1 MKQTINLNDL
11 EIVKFN
17 GLDVESL
24 QLNGTTI
31 WEKAKASDVFNY
43 TGLDANG
50 NMEGQ
55 LAFDGTIVAYAIGKP
70 TITITT
76 AEDGTQS
83 ESITYAM
90 CNGYNNEYYNYNF
103 NTSMTT
109 ADKKYVS
116 ADERIISENLVIP
129 DKYNGKPITKI
140 FGNAFYNASCET
152 DTGMYYETYQSC
164 FLKTVRLG
172 QNIVD
177 IQSGAFKQI
186 GCYRTD
192 ANTLV
197 SVFETINIDELQI
210 QVIGRDAF
218 DFIGGGNYNYFNLPT
233 SLIDLG
239 SGAFDGANKVRV
251 NSNITNISGGTAIGS
266 DGVYIWNSTTD
277 VIFSSNVTIVPISL
291 LGSGQVLVFEQDV
304 NTEVSITPIS
314 NQKTATEITIYTD
327 NNSVKNFS
335 WSTYNYTPTF
345 KSLSEYA
352 G

>member
-76 AEDGTQS
+76 AEDGTKS
-83 ESITYAM
+83 ESIIYPS
-90 CNGYNNEYYNYNF
+90 CNGYNNEYYNYDF
-103 NTSMTT
+103 NTSMTN

-116 ADERIISENLVIP
+116 ANERIISENLVIP
-129 DKYNGKPITKI
+129 DKYNGKPITTI
-140 FGNAFYNASCET
+140 LDSAFYNNDWYVT
-152 DTGMYYETYQSC
+152 DDTNYTTYQSC
-164 FLKTVRLG
+164 FLKTVTLG

-177 IQSGAFKQI
+177 IQKVAFTGI
-186 GCYRTD
+186 GCYHTD

-197 SVFETINIDELQI
+197 SVFETINVYESHI
-210 QVIGRDAF
+210 QSIGSSVF
-218 DFIGGGNYNYFNLPT
+218 SYIGGGNYNYFNLPT
-233 SLIDLG
+233 SLTELNVLAFNG
-239 SGAFDGANKVRV
+239 SKKVRV
-251 NSNITNISGGTAIGS
+251 NSNLTMPTGTS
-266 DGVYIWNSTTD
+266 SLLSIWNTTTD
-277 VIFSSNVTIVPISL
+277 VIFSSNVTIALIHTL
-291 LGSGQVLVFEQDV
+291 QNNQVLVFEQDV
-304 NTEVSITPIS
+304 NTEVTLNVTSTKS
-314 NQKTATEITIYTD
+314 AAAITIYTD
-327 NNSVKNFS
+327 NNSVKNFD
-335 WSTYNYTPTF
+335 WATNNYTVTF
-345 KSLSEYA
+345 KSLSEYT
-352 G
+352 GS

>member
-1 MKQTINLNDL
+1 MEQTINLNDL

-83 ESITYAM
+83 ESITYPL
-90 CNGYNNEYYNYNF
+90 CNGYNNEYYNYDF
-103 NTSMTT
+103 NTSMTN

-129 DKYNGKPITKI
+129 DKYNGKPITTI
-140 FGNAFYNASCET
+140 LESAFYNNDWYVT
-152 DTGMYYETYQSC
+152 DDTNYKTYQSC
-164 FLKTVRLG
+164 FLKTVTLG

-177 IQSGAFKQI
+177 IQGSAFAGI
-186 GCYRTD
+186 GCYHTD

-197 SVFETINIDELQI
+197 SVFETINIYESHI
-210 QVIGRDAF
+210 QAIGGSVF
-218 DFIGGGNYNYFNLPT
+218 SYIGGGNYNYFNLPT
-233 SLIDLG
+233 SLTELG
-239 SGAFDGANKVRV
+239 AVAFNGSKKVRV
-251 NSNITNISGGTAIGS
+251 NSNLTMPTGTSSILNIWST
-266 DGVYIWNSTTD
+266 TTD
-277 VIFSSNVTIVPISL
+277 VIFSSNVTIALIHIL
-291 LGSGQVLVFEQDV
+291 HNNQVLVFEQDV
-304 NTEVSITPIS
+304 NTEVTLNVTSTK
-314 NQKTATEITIYTD
+314 NAAAITIYTD
-327 NNSVKNFS
+327 NNSVKNFD
-335 WSTYNYTPTF
+335 WATNNYTVTF
-345 KSLSEYA
+345 KSLSEYT
-352 G
+352 GG

>member
-1 MKQTINLNDL
+1 MNQTINLNDL

-17 GLDVESL
+17 DLDVESL

-55 LAFDGTIVAYAIGKP
+55 LAFDGNIVAYAIGKP

-83 ESITYAM
+83 ESIIYPS
-90 CNGYNNEYYNYNF
+90 CNGYNNEYYNYDF

-116 ADERIISENLVIP
+116 ASERIISENLVIP

-140 FGNAFYNASCET
+140 LGSAFYNSSWYST
-152 DTGMYYETYQSC
+152 DNLGYGAYQSC
-164 FLKTVRLG
+164 FLKTVTLG

-177 IQSGAFKQI
+177 IGFDAFKQI

-197 SVFETINIDELQI
+197 SVFETINVYETHI
-210 QVIGRDAF
+210 QAIGGSAF
-218 DFIGGGNYNYFNLPT
+218 NYIGGGNYNYFNLPT
-233 SLIDLG
+233 SLTELDVLAFEG
-239 SGAFDGANKVRV
+239 SKKVRV
-251 NSNITNISGGTAIGS
+251 NSNITLDAGATGN
-266 DGVYIWNSTTD
+266 IWNNTTD
-277 VIFSSNVTIVPISL
+277 VIFSSNVTIAPML
-291 LGSGQVLVFEQDV
+291 TLENNQVLVFEQDV

-314 NQKTATEITIYTD
+314 NQKSATQITIYTD
-327 NNSVKNFS
+327 NNSVKNFD
-335 WSTYNYTPTF
+335 WATNNYTVTF
-345 KSLSEYA
+345 KSLSEYT
-352 G
+352 GG

>member
-24 QLNGTTI
+24 QLNGATI
-31 WEKAKASDVFNY
+31 WEKSKASDVFNY

-83 ESITYAM
+83 ESITYPD
-90 CNGYNNEYYNYNF
+90 CNGYNNEYYNYDF

-109 ADKKYVS
+109 SDKMYVS
-116 ADERIISENLVIP
+116 ASERIISENLVIP
-129 DKYNGKPITKI
+129 DKYNGKPITTI
-140 FGNAFYNASCET
+140 LANAFYNASWYAT
-152 DTGMYYETYQSC
+152 DNTAYKTYQSC
-164 FLKTVRLG
+164 FLKTVTLG
-172 QNIVD
+172 QNILN
-177 IQSGAFKQI
+177 IKSSAFFSS

-197 SVFETINIDELQI
+197 SVFETINVDESHI
-210 QVIGRDAF
+210 QALGNSAF
-218 DFIGGGNYNYFNLPT
+218 SDIGGGNYNYFNLPT
-233 SLIDLG
+233 SLIEI
-239 SGAFDGANKVRV
+239 GAGVFEGAKKVRV
-251 NSNITNISGGTAIGS
+251 NSNLTLPTDILSLS
-266 DGVYIWNSTTD
+266 MIWNNTTD
-277 VIFSSNVTIVPISL
+277 VIFSSNVTSVPL
-291 LGSGQVLVFEQDV
+291 NTLQNNQVLVFEQDV
-304 NTEVSITPIS
+304 NTEVTIAPIKEGKS
-314 NQKTATEITIYTD
+314 STTITIYTD
-327 NNSVKNFS
+327 NNSVKNFDWAS
-335 WSTYNYTPTF
+335 YNITPTF

>member
-1 MKQTINLNDL
+1 MEQTINLNDL

-17 GLDVESL
+17 NLDVEIL

-55 LAFDGTIVAYAIGKP
+55 LAFDRTIVAYAIGKP

-76 AEDGTQS
+76 AEDGTQK
-83 ESITYAM
+83 EDITYPY
-90 CNGYNNEYYNYNF
+90 CNGYNNEYYNYDF
-103 NTSMTT
+103 NTPMTT

-129 DKYNGKPITKI
+129 DKYNGKPITTI
-140 FGNAFYNASCET
+140 LNNAFYNSSWIDT
-152 DTGMYYETYQSC
+152 DNRYYGAYQSC
-164 FLKTVRLG
+164 FLKTVTLG
-172 QNIVD
+172 QNIVN
-177 IQSGAFKQI
+177 IKEQAFSES

-197 SVFETINIDELQI
+197 SVFETINVDKSHI
-210 QVIGRDAF
+210 QSIGNVAF
-218 DFIGGGNYNYFNLPT
+218 GYIGGGNYNYFNLPT
-233 SLIDLG
+233 SLTELG
-239 SGAFDGANKVRV
+239 AGAFNGSKKVRV
-251 NSNITNISGGTAIGS
+251 NSNIAIATGLLSASVIWSSTA
-266 DGVYIWNSTTD
+266 D
-277 VIFSSNVTIVPISL
+277 VIFSSNVTIAPML
-291 LGSGQVLVFEQDV
+291 TLQNNQVLVFEQDV

-314 NQKTATEITIYTD
+314 DPKSSITITVYTD
-327 NNSVKNFS
+327 NNSVKNFNWAS
-335 WSTYNYTPTF
+335 HNITPTF